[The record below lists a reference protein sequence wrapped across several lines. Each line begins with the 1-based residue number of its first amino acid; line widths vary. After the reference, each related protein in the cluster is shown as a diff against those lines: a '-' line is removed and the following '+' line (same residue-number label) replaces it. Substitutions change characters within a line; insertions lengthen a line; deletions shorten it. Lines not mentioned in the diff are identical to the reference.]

1 MKTIKGLKKGQ
12 TIEVVTSDGKEKGV
26 VMHLGEK
33 LVVMKMLE
41 PFTSGKA
48 HGYHWSKGDLKSV
61 TFRRMISLKKID
73 YSLANNKVAP
83 SIEVL
88 I

>member
-12 TIEVVTSDGKEKGV
+12 TIEVLTQDGKERGI
-26 VMHLGEK
+26 VMHLGNT

-41 PFTSGKA
+41 ALTSAKA
-48 HGYHWSKGDLKSV
+48 HGYHWAKGDLKSV
-61 TFRRMISLKKID
+61 TFKRMKSLKKLD
-73 YSLANNKVAP
+73 YSLSDSVTGPAV
-83 SIEVL
+83 EVL